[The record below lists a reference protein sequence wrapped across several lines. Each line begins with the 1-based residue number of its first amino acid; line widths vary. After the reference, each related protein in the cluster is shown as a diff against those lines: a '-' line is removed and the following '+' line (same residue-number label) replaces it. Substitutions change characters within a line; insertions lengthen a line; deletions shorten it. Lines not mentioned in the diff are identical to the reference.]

1 MELRQLAFA
10 ALTLGVCGCASTS
23 LKQTWKSP
31 THTGGPVQKIAVLAV
46 DERHQ
51 FRASVESH
59 FVFQMDQRGQGAF
72 MTHDLMTLPAIKEDK
87 AAAAAKL
94 GQQGADTLLLVRLA
108 SSSSSFGEVRATHS
122 AYTPVIGGYETGNWY
137 DYYTV
142 AFMDMSAV
150 WGHSKRETCL
160 ETILFDLKTE
170 QRIWS
175 GVTET
180 VLKEEADRIE
190 ALSDLVTKVL
200 NALRKDGLIH

>member
-1 MELRQLAFA
+1 MEIRQLAFA
-10 ALTLGVCGCASTS
+10 VLTLGLCGCATTA

-31 THTGGPVQKIAVLAV
+31 THKSGPVQKIAVLAV

-72 MTHDLMTLPAIKEDK
+72 MTHDLLTLPAIKEDK

-94 GQQGADTLLLVRLA
+94 GEQGADALLLVRLVGSA
-108 SSSSSFGEVRATHS
+108 SSFGEVRATHS
-122 AYTPVIGGYETGNWY
+122 SYTPMVSGYESDDWY
-137 DYYTV
+137 GYYTL
-142 AFMDMSAV
+142 AFMDMSTV
-150 WGHSKRETCL
+150 WGHSKRESYL
-160 ETILFDLKTE
+160 EVSLFDLKTR

-175 GVTET
+175 GVTQT

-200 NALRKDGLIH
+200 TALRKDGLIH